1 QSPDRL
7 RNGWKLRRA
16 ARQRTSLTRWWD
28 WLSVKPDGSI
38 TLDVRAVLETDDGEL
53 IYTFYPGRMILTP
66 EMFAMDRS
74 ERTEV
79 DPANYYFRTLPTY
92 ETGSEKYGWLNNIV
106 AVGVGR
112 ITEKGVGFSV
122 YEVK

>member
-1 QSPDRL
+1 
-7 RNGWKLRRA
+7 
-16 ARQRTSLTRWWD
+16 
-28 WLSVKPDGSI
+28 
-38 TLDVRAVLETDDGEL
+38 
-53 IYTFYPGRMILTP
+53 MILTP

-122 YEVK
+122 YEVIG